1 MFWAFFFDFFCGC
14 RIFIVLL
21 QAFYDF
27 RVGMSA
33 KGVNS
38 TIVKNITSLGV
49 LQIANYLIPL
59 IVIPFITRIFGTEVF
74 GRVSYAQNIVVYL
87 TLIVNYGFEYSATRQ
102 IALAKD
108 DLVKSRQLFWSVISM
123 KSMLLAAS
131 FVLLGILALTVDRI
145 AADPMLYVCTALV
158 NVGVVFFP
166 TWYLQG
172 VQNMTKMAIFNLT
185 IKLLGAILILS
196 IIRNAGQYQ
205 LYPLF
210 LSVASMLVGVVAFW
224 YVVKHYGLGGWIWD
238 KSAFAEVARAG
249 FPIFLNNV
257 FVSLYTTI
265 NLTILGGFADDVQ
278 IGYFS
283 GAQRLIIAANMCVVM
298 PISTAVFPEMSRRF
312 AESYG
317 EWRRFFGRTL
327 VIGGA
332 IALCVSTVA
341 FVLAPFIVRVMLG
354 SAFAESV
361 PLLRILS
368 PLPFLVM
375 TATILTVQGL
385 YGQGLQ
391 RFAPF
396 VGIVLA
402 ILCMSSNLL
411 LIPRIG
417 VGGAAWSWVIAEV
430 AECVIV
436 GVILIWH
443 RRKCS
448 I

>member
-1 MFWAFFFDFFCGC
+1 MSESRVNTA
-14 RIFIVLL
+14 IV
-21 QAFYDF
+21 
-27 RVGMSA
+27 R
-33 KGVNS
+33 
-38 TIVKNITSLGV
+38 NITSLGV

-108 DLVKSRQLFWSVISM
+108 DLNKSRRLFWSVVTL
-123 KSMLLAAS
+123 KCLLLAVS
-131 FVLLGILALTVDRI
+131 FVLLGVLSLTVDRI
-145 AADPMLYVCTALV
+145 ASDPMLYWCAALV
-158 NVGVVFFP
+158 NIGVVFFP

-172 VQNMTKMAIFNLT
+172 IQSMTKMAVFNLT
-185 IKLLGAILILS
+185 IKLLGAVLILS
-196 IIRNAGQYQ
+196 IIRNSGQYH
-205 LYPLF
+205 LYPLL
-210 LSVASMLVGVVAFW
+210 LSAASMLVGIVAFI
-224 YVVKHYGLGGWIWD
+224 YVVKHYDMGSWQWD
-238 KSAFAEVARAG
+238 KAVFAEVARAG

-312 AESYG
+312 AESYA
-317 EWRRFFGRTL
+317 EWCRFFCRTL
-327 VIGGA
+327 LIGGA
-332 IALCVSTVA
+332 VALFVSAVA
-341 FVLAPFIVRVMLG
+341 YVLSPFIVRVMLG

-375 TATILTVQGL
+375 TATLLTVQGL

-402 ILCMSSNLL
+402 VICMSSNLL
-411 LIPRIG
+411 LIPRVG
-417 VGGAAWSWVIAEV
+417 VSGAAWSWVIAEM
-430 AECVIV
+430 AECLIV
-436 GVILIWH
+436 GTILLCH

>member
-1 MFWAFFFDFFCGC
+1 MSES
-14 RIFIVLL
+14 RI
-21 QAFYDF
+21 
-27 RVGMSA
+27 
-33 KGVNS
+33 NT

-87 TLIVNYGFEYSATRQ
+87 TLIVNYGFEFSATRQ

-108 DLVKSRQLFWSVISM
+108 DSDKSRRLFWSVITM
-123 KSMLLAAS
+123 KCLLLAVS
-131 FVLLGILALTVDRI
+131 FVLLGVLSLTVDRI
-145 AADPMLYVCTALV
+145 AADPMLYWCTALV
-158 NVGVVFFP
+158 NIGIVFFP

-172 VQNMTKMAIFNLT
+172 IQSMTKMAVFNLT
-185 IKLLGAILILS
+185 IKLLGAVLILS
-196 IIRNAGQYQ
+196 IIRNAGQYH

-210 LSVASMLVGVVAFW
+210 LSVASMLVGIVAFG
-224 YVVKHYGLGGWIWD
+224 YVVKHYDLGCWQWD

-312 AESYG
+312 AESYT

-327 VIGGA
+327 LIGGA
-332 IALCVSTVA
+332 VALFVSAVA
-341 FVLAPFIVRVMLG
+341 FLLAPFIVRVMLG

-361 PLLRILS
+361 PILRILS

-402 ILCMSSNLL
+402 VICMSSNFL
-411 LIPRIG
+411 LIPRVG
-417 VGGAAWSWVIAEV
+417 VGGAAWSWVIAEI
-430 AECVIV
+430 AECLIV
-436 GVILIWH
+436 GTILIWH
-443 RRKCS
+443 KRKCS

>member
-1 MFWAFFFDFFCGC
+1 MCKSFI
-14 RIFIVLL
+14 IFAGWFVTMLEK
-21 QAFYDF
+21 
-27 RVGMSA
+27 RV
-33 KGVNS
+33 NT
-38 TIVKNITSLGV
+38 TILKNITSLGV
-49 LQIANYLIPL
+49 LQVANYLIPL
-59 IVIPFITRIFGTEVF
+59 IIIPFITRIFGTEVF

-87 TLIVNYGFEYSATRQ
+87 TLLVNYGFEYSATRQ
-102 IALAKD
+102 IALAKG
-108 DLVKSRQLFWSVISM
+108 DLERSRRLFWSVITM
-123 KSMLLAAS
+123 KCLLLAVS
-131 FVLLGILALTVDRI
+131 FVLLVVLSLTVDRI
-145 AADPMLYVCTALV
+145 AADPMLYWCAAMV
-158 NVGVVFFP
+158 NIGVVFFP

-172 VQNMTKMAIFNLT
+172 VQNMTKMAVFNLT

-196 IIRNAGQYQ
+196 IIRTAGQYH

-210 LSVASMLVGVVAFW
+210 LSTASMLVGLVAFG
-224 YVVKHYGLGGWIWD
+224 YVVKHYSLGSWVWD
-238 KSAFAEVARAG
+238 KAAFAEVAREG

-312 AESYG
+312 AESYS
-317 EWRRFFGRTL
+317 EWRCFFGRTL
-327 VIGGA
+327 LIGGA
-332 IALCVSTVA
+332 VALFVSAVA
-341 FVLAPFIVRVMLG
+341 FLLAPFIVRVMLG
-354 SAFAESV
+354 TAFAESV

-402 ILCMSSNLL
+402 AICMSSNLL

-417 VGGAAWSWVIAEV
+417 VSGAAWSWVIAEL

-436 GVILIWH
+436 GAILIWH
-443 RRKCS
+443 RKKCS